1 MIAVMS
7 TELLE
12 RLRCLHH
19 ANRHFAAGAFIFHR
33 HDPVENLHVV
43 RSGAIRLMRYQSEG
57 QAAVLQR
64 AGSGGILAEAS
75 VFSSEYH
82 CDGVVTTDAVTH
94 AYAAADIRRLLDTD
108 IGFCRAWAAA
118 LSQQLLAARKRAE
131 LVSLRTVGERL
142 DAWLAWNERGMP
154 AKGGW
159 KDVAEEIGVSPEA
172 LYREMS
178 TRRRR

>member
-7 TELLE
+7 TKLLE
-12 RLRCLHH
+12 HLRRIHH
-19 ANRHFAAGAFIFHR
+19 ASRSFAAGAFIFHR
-33 HDPVENLHVV
+33 NDPVENLHVV
-43 RSGAIRLMRYQSEG
+43 RSGAIRLVRYQSDG

-64 AGSGGILAEAS
+64 ACSGDILAEAS
-75 VFSSEYH
+75 VFSSGYH
-82 CDGVVTTDAVTH
+82 CDGVATTAAVTH
-94 AYAAADIRRLLDTD
+94 AYSVADIRRLLETD
-108 IGFCRAWAAA
+108 ISFCRAWAAEV
-118 LSQQLLAARKRAE
+118 SRQLQAARKRAE

-142 DAWLAWNERGMP
+142 DAWLAWSVAGMP

-178 TRRRR
+178 ARRRR